1 MQDQDAFRHITKNG
15 KQKKSQ
21 EITHLVFELLQKGAA
36 NETWAHNAN
45 RHGGLGEVETRVNS
59 FESPYGVLLVNYHR
73 DVVLRA
79 SLCYCS
85 HIYVSLKPLN
95 NSTSRDMEQS

>member
-1 MQDQDAFRHITKNG
+1 
-15 KQKKSQ
+15 
-21 EITHLVFELLQKGAA
+21 
-36 NETWAHNAN
+36 
-45 RHGGLGEVETRVNS
+45 VNS
-59 FESPYGVLLVNYHR
+59 LESPYRVLLVNYHR

-95 NSTSRDMEQS
+95 TSTSRDMEQSWFGSPIYLSIAIPLRSCYH